1 MSQHRACVMF
11 ALSAHKCTLVVR
23 LRNCKLSASYR
34 FRSSLGFSAVSSA
47 TFGRMK
53 RASSVLC
60 LSQSEYGVPGFL
72 AQSKRLQFCSV
83 QRGTAWLKTVGESDH
98 WFQNRATHTLQS
110 TNTVVSFTF
119 PHCFAATSQ
128 SVLSIW
134 VFMQL
139 AGFLSVFTQKWK
151 VSSFSHPHV
160 FLFYTVIVNEEWL
173 SIKET

>member
-60 LSQSEYGVPGFL
+60 LSQSECGVPGFL

-119 PHCFAATSQ
+119 PHCFAATVSQ
-128 SVLSIW
+128 FCQYECLCSWLGFFLCSPKNEKYHP
-134 VFMQL
+134 FLTLM
-139 AGFLSVFTQKWK
+139 FLSFIQ
-151 VSSFSHPHV
+151 
-160 FLFYTVIVNEEWL
+160 
-173 SIKET
+173 